1 MGDKREKDRPKLN
14 SKIIAPPVDE
24 SHARDASDSR
34 KRRRSSSPVPRGER
48 NDFLRRDNF
57 NRDGFRMNEPRRFVE
72 RRPNENNSFSTRGR
86 DRNFSRDNNRYY
98 RDDNNIDD
106 SNINSSNNNN
116 DNRSGNIN
124 APHPADR
131 MMGRSWRNSSDN
143 RDNRGDFRDN
153 RDNRDTRGGFNR
165 GFSRGSNFN
174 GGGRFHRGSPFRG
187 NSGGNGGFNRRGGR
201 GNSGSGGFDPEDDPT
216 AFDYIVPRGKSY
228 FQHDDRIESD
238 EDESHMSKRGRS
250 NEHWQPR
257 NRNRNNARG
266 DRWSHDKFEELDTE
280 NVDFTENTKTESA
293 SNNNGHTDQNIEI
306 SGIADDASQLEDMDH
321 RHRDRNHGDGDSGNE
336 EYSES
341 RHRTEQQQNE
351 EQKDQQQLLQKEHG
365 HSNEGLVVDYED
377 AEEDRD
383 RNHENIEDN

>member
-72 RRPNENNSFSTRGR
+72 RRPNENNSFSNRGR

-98 RDDNNIDD
+98 RGDDNIDD
-106 SNINSSNNNN
+106 SNNNSNNNN
-116 DNRSGNIN
+116 DNRSGNTN
-124 APHPADR
+124 LPHPADR
-131 MMGRSWRNSSDN
+131 MMGRSWRNSDN

-153 RDNRDTRGGFNR
+153 RDNRDNRDTRGGFAR
-165 GFSRGSNFN
+165 GFSRGGNFN
-174 GGGRFHRGSPFRG
+174 GGGRFHRGTPFRG
-187 NSGGNGGFNRRGGR
+187 NSGNGSFNRRGGR
-201 GNSGSGGFDPEDDPT
+201 GGNTGSGGFDPEDDPT

-238 EDESHMSKRGRS
+238 EDESHMSKRGRL
-250 NEHWQPR
+250 NDHWQPR
-257 NRNRNNARG
+257 NRNRNNTRG
-266 DRWSHDKFEELDTE
+266 DRWSHDKFEEFDT
-280 NVDFTENTKTESA
+280 TENTKTDSA
-293 SNNNGHTDQNIEI
+293 SNNNGHAEQNIET
-306 SGIADDASQLEDMDH
+306 SGIADDTSLLEDMDH
-321 RHRDRNHGDGDSGNE
+321 RHRDRNGDGGDSGNE
-336 EYSES
+336 EYSEN
-341 RHRTEQQQNE
+341 RQQQNE

-377 AEEDRD
+377 EDRD

>member
-72 RRPNENNSFSTRGR
+72 RRPNENNSFSNRGR
-86 DRNFSRDNNRYY
+86 DRNFS
-98 RDDNNIDD
+98 
-106 SNINSSNNNN
+106 
-116 DNRSGNIN
+116 
-124 APHPADR
+124 
-131 MMGRSWRNSSDN
+131 
-143 RDNRGDFRDN
+143 RDN